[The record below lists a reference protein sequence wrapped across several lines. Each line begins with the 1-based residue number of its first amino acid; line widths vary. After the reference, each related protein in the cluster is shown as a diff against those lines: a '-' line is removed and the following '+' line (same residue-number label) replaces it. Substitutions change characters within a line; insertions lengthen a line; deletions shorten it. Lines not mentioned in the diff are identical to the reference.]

1 MRHWVVIASF
11 GGQACDVPSGFPSP
25 HLPSGCRI
33 PFRQTSRIVFCGGA
47 AHAHKCFFL
56 TLPRIM
62 RRTSGRAS
70 PILGNRGGV
79 PVPVSAGLSPHFLN
93 SSSAGESVEYEF
105 ETKRAQKEKGLAQ
118 LGLFPNSQTNISCQ
132 LAAGLIAAEE
142 RVRPTIVLACSEPRD
157 CDVSQMHASSLH
169 PQPGAPL
176 RSRRCRSCSSAS
188 SHRHPLF
195 GDSII
200 VCRSEGELR
209 ARSSSAPSALA
220 RR

>member
-79 PVPVSAGLSPHFLN
+79 PVPVSAGLSPHF
-93 SSSAGESVEYEF
+93 
-105 ETKRAQKEKGLAQ
+105 LAQ